1 LEASALTVA
10 DPNCKNQKPHEASY
24 TIFKTRD
31 FPLDAVSAQRSQ
43 EIHGTVR
50 ISDARAH
57 ALTVK
62 TKGNEERGA
71 LFLERTSLDTE

>member
-1 LEASALTVA
+1 M
-10 DPNCKNQKPHEASY
+10 
-24 TIFKTRD
+24 
-31 FPLDAVSAQRSQ
+31 SAQRSQ

-71 LFLERTSLDTE
+71 LFLESTSLDTEWELTSGGNAHKYILPILRALSK